1 MSEDVEKQLLHVPKS
16 QGGEI
21 NLEAAS
27 DTNIKTTNTH
37 I

>member
-16 QGGEI
+16 QGGEFI
-21 NLEAAS
+21 LEAVP